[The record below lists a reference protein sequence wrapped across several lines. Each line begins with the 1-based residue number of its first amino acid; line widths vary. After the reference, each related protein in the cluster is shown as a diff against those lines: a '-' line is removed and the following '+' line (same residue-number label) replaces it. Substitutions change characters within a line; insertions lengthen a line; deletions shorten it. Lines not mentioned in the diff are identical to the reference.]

1 MNRHGCVQERVNEVP
16 SFDCGRLG
24 AKVSRFRWTQFV
36 SICVL
41 LLTIAGTA
49 AIRVRLLSMPLE
61 RDEGE
66 FALAGQLIREGHP
79 PYDRLYNMKW
89 PGTYYAYAMI
99 ETVFGETIKGIRLGI
114 LCVNAVTIVLVYL
127 IARRLLDAY
136 AANAAALVYAIS
148 VASARRRLAWPAM
161 RRILSSWRRW
171 RPLWR
176 SNMPLRHAGL
186 SLFVLAGFFAGLA
199 PVMKQ
204 PGIAFTAFH
213 RGLLAV
219 SRSARGQ
226 GPARTSCDAGAALA
240 AGIALAIGLM
250 LCSVVATHT
259 FHTFWL
265 WTISYA
271 RHYGPDKSASQ
282 AVASF
287 FMGLTLSVGGGL
299 LLWLL
304 AGLGVCLLPLHP
316 RTRARAPFLLGFLL
330 FSFLAVCPS
339 LIFRTQYFILMLP
352 AVSLLCGAAVFGVRR
367 RMWSESPLAAMLWVS
382 GLVLVP
388 VSVDLLFQS
397 RTYFQA
403 TPDEVSRL
411 VYGADCPFVESVAV
425 ADYLGRH
432 TASSETIAVLGSE
445 PQIYFYARRRP
456 ATGHI
461 YTYAMMEDQ
470 PYAHEFQEQMIREI
484 ETARPKYVVHVKMN
498 YSWLQ
503 GPDSDPT
510 LLRWF
515 DRYQAQNLKLVGVVE
530 RDRPTHSKFRWDEP
544 GMREHKNARAIILVY
559 ERIAPS

>member
-1 MNRHGCVQERVNEVP
+1 MTASPSVPVSASPPATASRVP
-16 SFDCGRLG
+16 
-24 AKVSRFRWTQFV
+24 RFRWMQFL
-36 SICVL
+36 SIGVL
-41 LLTIAGTA
+41 LLTIAGSA
-49 AIRVRLLSMPLE
+49 AIRVRLLSLPLE

-99 ETVFGETIKGIRLGI
+99 ETIFGETIKGIRLGI

-127 IARRLLDAY
+127 IGRRLLDAY
-136 AANAAALVYAIS
+136 AANAAALVYAILS
-148 VASARRRLAWPAM
+148 LSPNTLGLAG
-161 RRILSSWRRW
+161 
-171 RPLWR
+171 
-176 SNMPLRHAGL
+176 HAGHFVVLAALAAIVALQYAFATRRL
-186 SLFVLAGFFAGLA
+186 SLFVVAGFFAGLA

-204 PGIAFTAFH
+204 PGAAFTAFIVGYWLCH
-213 RGLLAV
+213 DLRAGKGRRDLV
-219 SRSARGQ
+219 RR
-226 GPARTSCDAGAALA
+226 GAALA

-330 FSFLAVCPS
+330 FSFLAVCPG
-339 LIFRTQYFILMLP
+339 LIFRTQYFILTLP